1 MRKLDVFS
9 QEGNLM
15 PLTKDTAIRA
25 SFFDFAAIAEQPEA
39 ILEHAR
45 YLEDGVLLL
54 REGRVV
60 GLHEWQS
67 VSEQL
72 NPHDII
78 DMRGKL
84 IMPGFVDTHIHY
96 PQTEMI
102 GAFGE
107 QLLEWLNQYTFPVE
121 AQYHCP
127 DHAAQ
132 MSAFFLHQL
141 LANGTTSALVFGT
154 VHPQS
159 VDALFSAAEAL
170 EMRIIAGKVMMD
182 RNAPDYLTETPE
194 ESYQQTR
201 ALITRWHERGRLSYA
216 LTPRFAPT
224 SSPALLEK
232 VQQLREEFPD
242 TWLHTHL
249 SENPQEIAWVKALF
263 PERAGYL
270 DVYHHYKLTG
280 RRSVFAHCIHLE
292 EREWQCLHDTD
303 SSIAFCPTSNL
314 FLGSGLFNI
323 KRCWQQGVKVGI
335 GTDVGAGTTFNM
347 LQTLGEAYKVGQLQQ
362 YKISAAEA
370 FYHATLGG
378 AHALDL
384 DHAIGNF
391 NPGKEA
397 DFVVLDPAVSA
408 LQTLRIGNS
417 KDIWEKLF
425 VLMTL
430 GDDRNIAQTWVNGR
444 PVWQRDAGEK
454 AA

>member
-1 MRKLDVFS
+1 
-9 QEGNLM
+9 M
-15 PLTKDTAIRA
+15 PFASETTLRA
-25 SFFDFAAIAEQPEA
+25 SFFDFTALASQPDTIADQ
-39 ILEHAR
+39 AR
-45 YLEDGVLLL
+45 YLEDGVLTL
-54 REGRVV
+54 RDGKVV
-60 GLHEWQS
+60 SLESWETAQTHIN
-67 VSEQL
+67 L
-72 NPHDII
+72 ANLTDL
-78 DMRGKL
+78 RGKL
-84 IMPGFVDTHIHY
+84 IVPGFIDTHIHY

-121 AQYHCP
+121 SQYHCP

-141 LANGTTSALVFGT
+141 LANGTTTALVFGT

-159 VDALFSAAEAL
+159 VDALFSAAEQL
-170 EMRIIAGKVMMD
+170 NMRLIAGKVMMD
-182 RNAPDYLTETPE
+182 RNAPAYLTETPQA
-194 ESYQQTR
+194 SYLQTR
-201 ALITRWHERGRLSYA
+201 DLIKRWHNRGRLSYA

-224 SSPALLEK
+224 SSPQLLEK
-232 VQQLREEFPD
+232 VSQLRAEFPD

-249 SENPQEIAWVKALF
+249 SENPQEIAWVKELF
-263 PERAGYL
+263 PEHEGYL
-270 DVYHHYKLTG
+270 DVYHQHQLTG
-280 RRSVFAHCIHLE
+280 KRSVFAHCLHLE
-292 EREWQCLHDTD
+292 DHEWQCLHDTD

-323 KRCWQQGVKVGI
+323 KRCWQQGVRMGI
-335 GTDVGAGTTFNM
+335 GTDVGAGTTFNL
-347 LQTLGEAYKVGQLQQ
+347 LQTLGEAYKVGQLQR
-362 YKISAAEA
+362 YKLSACEA

-408 LQTLRIGNS
+408 LQQLRYANS

-430 GDDRNIAQTWVNGR
+430 GDDRNIAQTWVNGQ
-444 PVWQRDAGEK
+444 PVWQRDSGVK

>member
-1 MRKLDVFS
+1 
-9 QEGNLM
+9 M
-15 PLTKDTAIRA
+15 PFASETTLRA
-25 SFFDFAAIAEQPEA
+25 SFFDFTGLASQPDTIADQ
-39 ILEHAR
+39 AR
-45 YLEDGVLLL
+45 YLEDGVLTL
-54 REGRVV
+54 RDGKVV
-60 GLHEWQS
+60 SLESWETAQTHIN
-67 VSEQL
+67 L
-72 NPHDII
+72 ANLTDL
-78 DMRGKL
+78 RGKL
-84 IMPGFVDTHIHY
+84 IVPGFIDTHIHY

-121 AQYHCP
+121 SQYHCP

-141 LANGTTSALVFGT
+141 LANGTTTALVFGT

-159 VDALFSAAEAL
+159 VDALFSAAEQL
-170 EMRIIAGKVMMD
+170 NMRLIAGKVMMD
-182 RNAPDYLTETPE
+182 RNAPAYLTETPQA
-194 ESYQQTR
+194 SYLQTR
-201 ALITRWHERGRLSYA
+201 DLIKRWHNRGRLSYA

-224 SSPALLEK
+224 SSPQLLEK
-232 VQQLREEFPD
+232 VSQLRAEFPD

-249 SENPQEIAWVKALF
+249 SENPQEIAWVKELF
-263 PERAGYL
+263 PDHDGYL
-270 DVYHHYKLTG
+270 DVYHQHQLTG
-280 RRSVFAHCIHLE
+280 KRSVFAHCLHLE
-292 EREWQCLHDTD
+292 DHEWQCLHDTD

-323 KRCWQQGVKVGI
+323 KRCWQQGVRMGI
-335 GTDVGAGTTFNM
+335 GTDVGAGTTFNL
-347 LQTLGEAYKVGQLQQ
+347 LQTLGEAYKVGQLQH
-362 YKISAAEA
+362 YKLSACEA

-408 LQTLRIGNS
+408 LQQLRYANS

-430 GDDRNIAQTWVNGR
+430 GDDRNIAQTWVNGQ
-444 PVWQRDAGEK
+444 PVWQRESGVK

>member
-1 MRKLDVFS
+1 
-9 QEGNLM
+9 M

-170 EMRIIAGKVMMD
+170 DMRIIAGKVMMD

-323 KRCWQQGVKVGI
+323 KRSWQQGVKVGI

-430 GDDRNIAQTWVNGR
+430 GDDRNIAQTWVNGL
-444 PVWQRDAGEK
+444 PVWHRDAGEK

>member
-323 KRCWQQGVKVGI
+323 KRSWQQGVKVGI

-378 AHALDL
+378 AHALDI

>member
-1 MRKLDVFS
+1 MS
-9 QEGNLM
+9 SA
-15 PLTKDTAIRA
+15 TDTAIRA
-25 SFFDFAAIAEQPEA
+25 SFFDFTSVVDQPDA
-39 ILEHAR
+39 LLSAAR
-45 YLEDGVLLL
+45 YLEDGVLQL
-54 REGRVV
+54 RDGRVI
-60 GLHEWQS
+60 GLAPWEVCSAGLAGQP
-67 VSEQL
+67 V
-72 NPHDII
+72 I
-78 DMRGKL
+78 DLRGKL
-84 IMPGFVDTHIHY
+84 IVPGFVDTHIHY

-107 QLLEWLNQYTFPVE
+107 QLLEWLNNYTFPVE

-127 DHAAQ
+127 DHAAR

-141 LANGTTSALVFGT
+141 LSNGTTSALVFGT

-159 VDALFSAAEAL
+159 VEALFSAAEAL
-170 EMRIIAGKVMMD
+170 DMRLIAGKVMMD
-182 RNAPDYLTETPE
+182 RNAPDNLTETPE
-194 ESYQQTR
+194 QSYQQTR
-201 ALITRWHERGRLSYA
+201 ALIERWHQRGQLSYA

-224 SSPALLEK
+224 SSPQLLEK
-232 VQQLREEFPD
+232 VQQLRQAFPD

-249 SENPQEIAWVKALF
+249 SENTQEVAWVKQLF

-270 DVYHHYKLTG
+270 DVYHHYQLTG
-280 RRSVFAHCIHLE
+280 RRSVFAHCVHLDDS
-292 EREWQCLHDTD
+292 EWQCLHDTD
-303 SSIAFCPTSNL
+303 STIAFCPTSNL
-314 FLGSGLFNI
+314 FLGSGLFNL
-323 KRCWQQGVKVGI
+323 KRSWQQGVKVGI
-335 GTDVGAGTTFNM
+335 GTDVGAGTTFSM

-362 YKISAAEA
+362 YKLSAAEA

-378 AHALDL
+378 ARSLDL

-444 PVWQRDAGEK
+444 PVWQRDAGEQ